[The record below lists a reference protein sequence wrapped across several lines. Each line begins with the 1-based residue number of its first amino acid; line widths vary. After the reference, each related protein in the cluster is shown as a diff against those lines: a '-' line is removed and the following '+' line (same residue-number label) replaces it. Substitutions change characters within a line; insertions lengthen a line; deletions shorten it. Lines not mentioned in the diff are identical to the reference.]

1 MNAWQIK
8 ALMEW
13 YKMLEGSAKEE
24 QEAEFDR
31 QLELEDADTPMGR
44 LDAENPYVDQS
55 ILEYRAMGDWQ
66 KFLQTPL
73 GERFTE
79 RKNRGMS
86 FDKNMALSRKEI
98 ERSEQ
103 LERDYGHLIPK
114 ETEIGRLSALE
125 RSDAATK
132 AQVLADRA
140 KWAAAKTFNLPY
152 ERARDQRYEVEG
164 QPHLL
169 QEQLQSELAKVE
181 PLPKTGKE
189 LEVRP
194 PQAPVTRYPGTLS
207 SYSIPQRGIEA
218 PDIHVDP
225 SGQARIVSDYYDS
238 IVNYR
243 KSKTL
248 GGAKVP
254 PITEE
259 DIARSRNI
267 ANLEA
272 FSPVEQ
278 ATPARYLT
286 PTPEQK
292 FQTTDTQKRAAQLR
306 KALADLK
313 QGRRRLQGRMGLPF
327 NPKIW
332 NRSLIPAGGPTDAF
346 KRMMDRR
353 SR

>member
-1 MNAWQIK
+1 MNAAQLK
-8 ALMEW
+8 ALAEWWRMLQGRGQFKDAAAIEMEQRLNRMAQEGQRVAGQPSGMELGDIEA
-13 YKMLEGSAKEE
+13 KRRFLEAQGRAERKGLR
-24 QEAEFDR
+24 EAPPVDLPPER
-31 QLELEDADTPMGR
+31 TLQGQLESLEVPTVPGR
-44 LDAENPYVDQS
+44 
-55 ILEYRAMGDWQ
+55 
-66 KFLQTPL
+66 
-73 GERFTE
+73 
-79 RKNRGMS
+79 
-86 FDKNMALSRKEI
+86 
-98 ERSEQ
+98 
-103 LERDYGHLIPK
+103 
-114 ETEIGRLSALE
+114 
-125 RSDAATK
+125 
-132 AQVLADRA
+132 
-140 KWAAAKTFNLPY
+140 
-152 ERARDQRYEVEG
+152 
-164 QPHLL
+164 
-169 QEQLQSELAKVE
+169 
-181 PLPKTGKE
+181 E

-194 PQAPVTRYPGTLS
+194 LQAPVTRYPGTLS
-207 SYSIPQRGIEA
+207 SYSIPQRCIEA